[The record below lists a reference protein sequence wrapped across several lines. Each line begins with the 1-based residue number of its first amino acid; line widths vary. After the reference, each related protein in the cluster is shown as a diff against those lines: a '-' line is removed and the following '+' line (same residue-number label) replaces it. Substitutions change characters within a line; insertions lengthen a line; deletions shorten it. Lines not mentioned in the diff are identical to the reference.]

1 MAKMKDNDVLKS
13 HLAVVK
19 AKNAGITLDTL
30 TTKTMTDFTNV
41 TVPKGTL
48 FQVPAEDEIN
58 DFLYNEPFKS
68 NGNTYDVFGM
78 VMPVVDKK
86 GGTIVGAKRIPISS
100 LQRQEVEYSMVN
112 GVPQATGKI
121 LGGDSDLANTLR
133 AKEVIADKVK
143 YLCGK
148 TIECKE
154 LLECSVAKYTDGV
167 ITGVRTK
174 KTPQYSIVE

>member
-1 MAKMKDNDVLKS
+1 MAKMKEIDVLKS

-19 AKNAGITLDTL
+19 AKNAGITLDSL
-30 TTKTMTDFTNV
+30 ATKTMTDFTNV
-41 TVPKGTL
+41 TVPAGTL

-78 VMPVVDKK
+78 VMPVVDTAGKV
-86 GGTIVGAKRIPISS
+86 IGAKRIPIAS
-100 LQRQEVEYSMVN
+100 LQRQEVEYKMEN
-112 GVPQATGKI
+112 GVPVATGKT

-133 AKEVIADKVK
+133 SKEVIADKVK

-148 TIECKE
+148 TIECKN

-174 KTPQYSIVE
+174 KTPQYIIKS

>member
-30 TTKTMTDFTNV
+30 TTKTMTDFSNI
-41 TVPKGTL
+41 TVPAGTL
-48 FQVPAEDEIN
+48 FQIPEEDEIDN
-58 DFLYNEPFKS
+58 FLYNEPFKS
-68 NGNTYDVFGM
+68 NGNTYDVYGM
-78 VMPVVDKK
+78 VMPVVDNTGKV
-86 GGTIVGAKRIPISS
+86 IGAKRIPIAS
-100 LQRQEVEYSMVN
+100 LQRQEVEYKMEN
-112 GVPQATGKI
+112 GVPVATGKT

-133 AKEVIADKVK
+133 SKEVIADKVK

-148 TIECKE
+148 TIECKN

-167 ITGVRTK
+167 ITGVRIK
-174 KTPQYSIVE
+174 KTPQYVTKS

>member
-30 TTKTMTDFTNV
+30 TTKTMTDFSNI
-41 TVPKGTL
+41 TVPAGTL
-48 FQVPAEDEIN
+48 FQIPEEDEIDN
-58 DFLYNEPFKS
+58 FLYNEPFKS
-68 NGNTYDVFGM
+68 NGNTYYVYGM
-78 VMPVVDKK
+78 VMPVVDNTGKV
-86 GGTIVGAKRIPISS
+86 IGAKRIPIAS
-100 LQRQEVEYSMVN
+100 LQRQEVEYKMEN
-112 GVPQATGKI
+112 GVPVATGKT

-133 AKEVIADKVK
+133 SKEVIADKVK

-148 TIECKE
+148 TIECKN

-174 KTPQYSIVE
+174 KTPQYVVKS

>member
-30 TTKTMTDFTNV
+30 TTKTMTDFSNI
-41 TVPKGTL
+41 TVPAGTL
-48 FQVPAEDEIN
+48 FQIPEEDEIDN
-58 DFLYNEPFKS
+58 FLYNEPFKS

-78 VMPVVDKK
+78 VMPVVDNTGKV
-86 GGTIVGAKRIPISS
+86 IGAKRIPIAS
-100 LQRQEVEYSMVN
+100 LQRQEVEYKMEN
-112 GVPQATGKI
+112 GVPVATGKT

-154 LLECSVAKYTDGV
+154 LLPCTVAKYTDGV

-174 KTPQYSIVE
+174 KTPQYIVKS

>member
-30 TTKTMTDFTNV
+30 TTKTMTDFSNI
-41 TVPKGTL
+41 TVPAGTL
-48 FQVPAEDEIN
+48 FQIPEEDEIDN
-58 DFLYNEPFKS
+58 FLYNEPFKS

-78 VMPVVDKK
+78 VMPVVDNTGKV
-86 GGTIVGAKRIPISS
+86 IGAKRIPIAS
-100 LQRQEVEYSMVN
+100 LQRQEVEYKMEN
-112 GVPQATGKI
+112 GVPVATGKT

-133 AKEVIADKVK
+133 SKEVIADKVK

-148 TIECKE
+148 TIECKN

-174 KTPQYSIVE
+174 KTPQYIIKS

>member
-30 TTKTMTDFTNV
+30 TTKTMTDFSNI
-41 TVPKGTL
+41 TVPAGTL
-48 FQVPAEDEIN
+48 FQIPEEDEIDN
-58 DFLYNEPFKS
+58 FLYNEPFKS
-68 NGNTYDVFGM
+68 NGNTYDVYGM
-78 VMPVVDKK
+78 VMPVVDATGKV
-86 GGTIVGAKRIPISS
+86 IGAKRIPIAS
-100 LQRQEVEYSMVN
+100 LQRQEVEYKMEN
-112 GVPQATGKI
+112 GVPVATGKT

-133 AKEVIADKVK
+133 SKEVIADKVK

-148 TIECKE
+148 TIECKN

-174 KTPQYSIVE
+174 KTPQYVTKS

>member
-19 AKNAGITLDTL
+19 AKNAGITLDSL

-41 TVPKGTL
+41 TVPAGTL

-78 VMPVVDKK
+78 VMPVVDTAGKV
-86 GGTIVGAKRIPISS
+86 VGAKRIPISS
-100 LQRQEVEYSMVN
+100 LQRQEVEYAMVN

-148 TIECKE
+148 TIECKQ
-154 LLECSVAKYTDGV
+154 LLECTVAKYTDGV
-167 ITGVRTK
+167 ITGVRNK
-174 KTPQYSIVE
+174 KTPQYIIKS

>member
-30 TTKTMTDFTNV
+30 ATKTMTDFSNI
-41 TVPKGTL
+41 TVPAGTL
-48 FQVPAEDEIN
+48 FQIPEEDEIDN
-58 DFLYNEPFKS
+58 FLYNEPFKS
-68 NGNTYDVFGM
+68 NGNTYDVYGM
-78 VMPVVDKK
+78 VMPVVDNTGKV
-86 GGTIVGAKRIPISS
+86 IGAKRIPIAS
-100 LQRQEVEYSMVN
+100 LQRQEVEYKMEN
-112 GVPQATGKI
+112 GVPVATGKT

-133 AKEVIADKVK
+133 SKEVIADKVK

-148 TIECKE
+148 TIECKN

-174 KTPQYSIVE
+174 KTPQYVIKS

>member
-30 TTKTMTDFTNV
+30 TTKTMTDFSNI
-41 TVPKGTL
+41 TVPAGTL
-48 FQVPAEDEIN
+48 FQIPEEDEIDN
-58 DFLYNEPFKS
+58 FLYNEPFKS
-68 NGNTYDVFGM
+68 NGNTYDVYGM
-78 VMPVVDKK
+78 VMPVVDNTGKV
-86 GGTIVGAKRIPISS
+86 IGAKRIPIAS
-100 LQRQEVEYSMVN
+100 LQRQEVEYKMEN
-112 GVPQATGKI
+112 GVPVATGKT

-133 AKEVIADKVK
+133 SKEVIADKVK

-148 TIECKE
+148 TIECKN

-174 KTPQYSIVE
+174 KTPQYVIKS

>member
-30 TTKTMTDFTNV
+30 TTKTMTDFSNI
-41 TVPKGTL
+41 TVPAGTL
-48 FQVPAEDEIN
+48 FQIPEEDEIDN
-58 DFLYNEPFKS
+58 FLYNEPFKS

-78 VMPVVDKK
+78 VMPVVDNTGKV
-86 GGTIVGAKRIPISS
+86 IGAKRIPIAS
-100 LQRQEVEYSMVN
+100 LQRQEVEYKMEN
-112 GVPQATGKI
+112 GVPVATGKT

-148 TIECKE
+148 TIECKD

>member
-30 TTKTMTDFTNV
+30 TTKTMTDFSNI
-41 TVPKGTL
+41 TVPAGTL
-48 FQVPAEDEIN
+48 FQIPEEDEIDN
-58 DFLYNEPFKS
+58 FLYNEPFKS
-68 NGNTYDVFGM
+68 NGNTYDVYGM
-78 VMPVVDKK
+78 VMPVVDNAGKV
-86 GGTIVGAKRIPISS
+86 IGAKRIPIAS
-100 LQRQEVEYSMVN
+100 LQRQEVEYKMEN
-112 GVPQATGKI
+112 GVPVATGKT

-133 AKEVIADKVK
+133 SKEVIADKVK

-148 TIECKE
+148 TIECKS
-154 LLECSVAKYTDGV
+154 LLPCTVAKYTDGV

-174 KTPQYSIVE
+174 KTPQYAIKS